1 MVPERLEL
9 LGPKLALR
17 QVLGG
22 LVGGLDGRGS
32 VLLRVTS
39 ASV

>member
-1 MVPERLEL
+1 VVAERLEL

-22 LVGGLDGRGS
+22 LVGALDDRGW
-32 VLLRVTS
+32 VLLRV
-39 ASV
+39 ASPSV